1 MKAQAVRNTGG
12 WQGDRQ
18 KKLSA
23 ARTAAKKAAASGTL
37 RGNAGRKPAPKL
49 RKQSNPDK
57 KGR

>member
-1 MKAQAVRNTGG
+1 MRAQAASNTGG
-12 WQGDRQ
+12 WQGDR
-18 KKLSA
+18 KKKQST
-23 ARTAAKKAAASGTL
+23 ARTAVKKAAASGTL